1 MEKAYFVYRHTA
13 APNGPQHMYIEN
25 IGQTWPVPQIEGWTY
40 TGNVVLTLAQ
50 TVQVGTGTNLSDF
63 ACGTCRR
70 DWALALA

>member
-40 TGNVVLTLAQ
+40 TGNVVLPSPLPLPDKDHS
-50 TVQVGTGTNLSDF
+50 V
-63 ACGTCRR
+63 
-70 DWALALA
+70 